1 MTHGS
6 MLYVTYINNSN
17 HNKNY
22 LGMAEFQI
30 VDYNNESIT
39 LKSMNNIYG
48 DEGKTYVFTT
58 NQFN

>member
-1 MTHGS
+1 
-6 MLYVTYINNSN
+6 MLYVTSINNSN

-30 VDYNNESIT
+30 VDYNNKSIT
-39 LKSMNNIYG
+39 LKSMNNVYG